1 MGVNCVLATISL
13 TDGLSITLSALG
25 LALPATMLV
34 ALLAALSVAA
44 RASGAAGP
52 LVRSAGR
59 SGRAAPPVVTGCA
72 IAVVALLMGATN
84 VALIAAVTLA
94 AVSLPG
100 ATSAL
105 VEIFSSLEARQRL
118 YAALAAGASPQYVAL
133 IVHLRASLRSVA
145 AITLRTAAHMG
156 VDSGVLV
163 VALVGAGSAERAAAS
178 APTVLDVSGLP
189 FAAAQFFAAAVAPG
203 SHEVLLRAA
212 SLVVFVLVLHGAARL
227 LEGEPYSSSPAR

>member
-1 MGVNCVLATISL
+1 MNCVLATISL
-13 TDGLSITLSALG
+13 TDGLGVTMSAVG
-25 LALPATMLV
+25 LALPVTMLI

-72 IAVVALLMGATN
+72 IAVVALLLGATN
-84 VALIAAVTLA
+84 IALVTAVAMA

-105 VEIFSSLEARQRL
+105 VEIFSSPEARQRL
-118 YAALAAGASPQYVAL
+118 YAAIAAGASPQYVAL
-133 IVHLRASLRSVA
+133 IVHLRASVRSVA
-145 AITLRTAAHMG
+145 AIALRTAAKMS

-163 VALVGAGSAERAAAS
+163 VALVGAGNAERAAAS
-178 APTVLDVSGLP
+178 ALTVLDVSALP
-189 FAAAQFFAAAVAPG
+189 FAAGQFFAAAVAPA
-203 SHEVLLRAA
+203 SHDVLLRAA
-212 SLVVFVLVLHGAARL
+212 SLVVLVLVLHGAARL
-227 LEGEPYSSSPAR
+227 LEGEPYRSLQAQ

>member
-1 MGVNCVLATISL
+1 MGVTGVMASISL
-13 TDGLSITLSALG
+13 TDGLGVTFSAIS
-25 LALPATMLV
+25 LALPVTMLV

-44 RASGAAGP
+44 RASGAVGP

-84 VALIAAVTLA
+84 VALIAAVAMA

-105 VEIFSSLEARQRL
+105 VEIFSSTEARQRL

-145 AITLRTAAHMG
+145 AIALRTAARMG
-156 VDSGVLV
+156 VDSGVIV

-178 APTVLDVSGLP
+178 ATTALDVSALP
-189 FAAAQFFAAAVAPG
+189 FAAGQFFAAAVAPG

-227 LEGEPYSSSPAR
+227 IEGEPFRSMPAR

>member
-1 MGVNCVLATISL
+1 MNVVLATISL
-13 TDGLSITLSALG
+13 TDGLGVTLSAVG
-25 LALPATMLV
+25 LALPVTMLI

-72 IAVVALLMGATN
+72 IAVVALLLGATN
-84 VALIAAVTLA
+84 VALVAAVAMA

-105 VEIFSSLEARQRL
+105 VEIFSSPEARQRL
-118 YAALAAGASPQYVAL
+118 YAAIAAGASPQYVAL
-133 IVHLRASLRSVA
+133 IVHLRASVRSVA
-145 AITLRTAAHMG
+145 AIALRTAARMS
-156 VDSGVLV
+156 VDSGVIV

-178 APTVLDVSGLP
+178 APAVLDVSALP
-189 FAAAQFFAAAVAPG
+189 FAAGQFFAAAVAPA
-203 SHEVLLRAA
+203 SHDVLLRAA
-212 SLVVFVLVLHGAARL
+212 SLVAFVLVLHGAARL
-227 LEGEPYSSSPAR
+227 LEGEPYRSLRSQ